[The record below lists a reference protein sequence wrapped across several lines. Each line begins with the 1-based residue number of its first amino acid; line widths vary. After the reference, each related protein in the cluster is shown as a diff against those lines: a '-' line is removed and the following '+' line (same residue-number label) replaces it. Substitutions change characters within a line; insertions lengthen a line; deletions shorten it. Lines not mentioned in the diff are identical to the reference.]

1 MHTCARDE
9 LVELV
14 LQTGVF
20 LDEECKVE
28 SQRGFDEIGSST
40 YVKAAVGLGCFGR

>member
-1 MHTCARDE
+1 MHTCAGDE
-9 LVELV
+9 LIELV

-28 SQRGFDEIGSST
+28 TQRGFDEIE
-40 YVKAAVGLGCFGR
+40 ARLMLRPQRA